1 MIPDYRNILIVR
13 TDRIGDVVLSTPTIA
28 AVRANF
34 PNARITV
41 LISLST
47 VDLMEGNPNIDAIMV
62 DDRGKAHKGVF
73 KFWRLV
79 GEIRQKNF
87 DAAIIL
93 HTKRRTNL
101 LCFLAGIKNRIGYR
115 DKNYGFLLTQGFADD
130 RHLGKKHEIQY
141 SLDLLK
147 SMGLRVD
154 EPKSFLPS
162 QPSAENWV
170 RDWLKE
176 KNIDRERLVAIH
188 PSASDPTRCWP
199 LESFAKLIDE
209 LVGSFGCRVVVF
221 GAGNTVDLARELK
234 SLCVHPFF
242 DLTGQTSI
250 AQTVSLLRQS
260 RLLISN
266 DSGPVHIGA
275 AAGIFVIAIFLRNQP
290 GINPERWK
298 PFGPKG
304 FVIVNKHQEVIRVD
318 GSGRIISGARDAIKP
333 EEVARLAQDLL
344 KRP

>member
-1 MIPDYRNILIVR
+1 MTLDYRNILIVR

-41 LISLST
+41 LISSST

-62 DDRGKAHKGVF
+62 DDRAKAHKGVL

-79 GEIRQKNF
+79 WEIRKKNF

-115 DKNYGFLLTQGFADD
+115 DKNYGFLLTQDFVDE

-141 SLDLLK
+141 SLDLLRL
-147 SMGLRVD
+147 MGLKVD
-154 EPKSFLPS
+154 EPQSFLPS
-162 QPSAENWV
+162 QPSAENWIT
-170 RDWLKE
+170 DWLK
-176 KNIDRERLVAIH
+176 KNNIEPERLVAIH

-209 LVGSFGCRVVVF
+209 LVVSGGCRVVIF
-221 GAGNTVDLARELK
+221 GAGNTVEQARDLK
-234 SLCVHPFF
+234 SLCVHPFL

-250 AQTVSLLRQS
+250 AQTVSLLKRC

-266 DSGPVHIGA
+266 DSGPVHMGA

-290 GINPERWK
+290 GINPERWR

-304 FVIVNKHQEVIRVD
+304 FVIVNKPQEVIRVD
-318 GSGRIISGARDAIKP
+318 GSGRIISGSRDAIKP
-333 EEVARLAQDLL
+333 EEVASLALDLL